1 MSGTSADGV
10 DAAVVEIGGVP
21 PDLRVRQV
29 AFLTQPY
36 DDATR
41 AAVLDLCR
49 PDAPLLALGRMH
61 TLLGHRFAEAALA
74 VIAQAGLTPAD
85 VALIGSHGQTVYHAP
100 PGRPESLPWGRLSSL
115 PSLPWGRLSSLP
127 SLPWGGLPSLPSL
140 SWGRLSSLPS
150 LPWGGLP
157 SLPSLSWGRLSSLPS
172 LPWGRLSS
180 LPSLPWGGLP
190 SLPNLPWGGLSSL
203 PEAAR
208 LPFTL
213 QIGDPAVIAARTGI
227 PAVADFRSADV
238 AAGGQGAPLVPYP
251 DWLMW
256 HHPTRTCA
264 LQNIG
269 GIANVTYLP
278 AGGGPESVVAFDTG
292 PGNALIDGIAAHA
305 TGGAWR
311 YDRDGALAAQ
321 GRVDDTLLARLL
333 DHPYLRQP
341 PPKSTGRET
350 FGAAFVT
357 ALVDTQLAS
366 TLTPADLAA
375 TVTAFTAASIAG
387 AYRRWLPIPPDEVF
401 LCGGGADNPTL
412 VRMIRE
418 YLARVFGDSA
428 PIVRH
433 YDETGYSSKAKEAVA
448 FALLAYETWHNRPG
462 NLPQV
467 TGASHPVILGHISKS
482 ANRQIGK
489 SANQQIGKSANR
501 KSANQQIANP
511 QFRCLLPIT
520 ARINV
525 DGHLWLAGCD
535 TVALAEKYGTPLYLY
550 DGATLWQRLAELR
563 EALARHYAGPA
574 QVAYAAKAYFTPD
587 LARRLAAAGVGL
599 DVVSGGEMAVAR
611 EAGCDPA
618 RVHLHGNNKR
628 LAELRAAL
636 EWGVGRIVVD
646 NLDELEWLEALIEER
661 NQVLGKNPVSRVPIW
676 LRLTLALDVE
686 THPYRKTGHAASK
699 FGLHTTSPTGECVR
713 EDGTSPA
720 SQALARARESRWLEV
735 VGLHT
740 HLGSQIFYTAPYAA
754 AVRGMLDFA
763 AAHHFVPAELSPGGG
778 WGAPYTP
785 EDPALPVDEWIAAV
799 SQAAVEGCQARG
811 WPLPRLVVEPGRW
824 LIAPAAVALY
834 RVGTRK
840 TAADGTRYV
849 AVDGGL
855 ADNPRPA
862 LYGARYT
869 AFLANR
875 ATDPPGAPVTVVG
888 RFCESSD
895 VLVQDV
901 RLPEPRPGDLLAVP
915 VAGAYQL
922 SMASRYNLGP
932 VPAVLWLD
940 NETMNNEQWNNEQW
954 NNEQ

>member
-1 MSGTSADGV
+1 MYVIGLMSGTSADGV
-10 DAAVVEIGGVP
+10 DAAVVEMGGAP
-21 PDLRVRQV
+21 PDVRVRQV

-49 PDAPLLALGRMH
+49 PDAPLLALGH
-61 TLLGHRFAEAALA
+61 AHVLLGHRFAEAALA

-100 PGRPESLPWGRLSSL
+100 PGSPESPPWGRLSSLPSPPWGRLSSL
-115 PSLPWGRLSSLP
+115 PSLPWGRLS
-127 SLPWGGLPSLPSL
+127 G
-140 SWGRLSSLPS
+140 
-150 LPWGGLP
+150 
-157 SLPSLSWGRLSSLPS
+157 
-172 LPWGRLSS
+172 
-180 LPSLPWGGLP
+180 
-190 SLPNLPWGGLSSL
+190 L

-213 QIGDPAVIAARTGI
+213 QIGDAAVIAARTGI
-227 PAVADFRSADV
+227 PTVADFRSADV

-256 HHPTRTCA
+256 HHPTRTRA

-292 PGNALIDGIAAHA
+292 PGNALIDAIAAHV

-311 YDRDGALAAQ
+311 YDRDGQLAAQ
-321 GRVDDTLLARLL
+321 GQVDETFLARLL
-333 DHPYLRQP
+333 DHPYLRQG

-350 FGAAFVT
+350 FGAAFAADLVGARLT
-357 ALVDTQLAS
+357 RAPLARAPLARALLARALLARALS
-366 TLTPADLAA
+366 SADLAA
-375 TVTAFTAASIAG
+375 TVTAFTAASIAD
-387 AYRRWLPIPPDEVF
+387 AYRRWLPAPPDEIF

-412 VRMIRE
+412 TRMIRE
-418 YLARVFGDSA
+418 YLARAFGDA
-428 PIVRH
+428 VPVVRH

-448 FALLAYETWHNRPG
+448 FALLAHETWHGRPG

-467 TGASHPVILGHISKS
+467 TGACRPVILGHVSKSRMANGEWRMANSKSQIANCKS
-482 ANRQIGK
+482 ANLQPPTSNFQSPISNLQSPTSSIQG
-489 SANQQIGKSANR
+489 
-501 KSANQQIANP
+501 
-511 QFRCLLPIT
+511 LLPIT
-520 ARINV
+520 ARIHA

-535 TVALAEKYGTPLYLY
+535 TVALAEEYGTPLYVY
-550 DGATLWQRLAELR
+550 DGATLWQRLAELQD
-563 EALARHYAGPA
+563 ALARHYPGPA
-574 QVAYAAKAYFTPD
+574 QVAYAAKAFFTPA
-587 LARRLAAAGVGL
+587 LARRLNAAGLGL

-611 EAGCDPA
+611 EAGFDPD
-618 RVHLHGNNKR
+618 RVHLHGNNKS
-628 LAELRAAL
+628 LAELCAAL
-636 EWGVGRIVVD
+636 DWGVGRIVVD

-661 NQVLGKNPVSRVPIW
+661 NQVLPLRSLRLWKNLVSPVPIW

-686 THPYRKTGHAASK
+686 THPYRQTGHAASK
-699 FGLHTTSPTGECVR
+699 FGLHTSLPDAPGLR
-713 EDGTSPA
+713 EGQGSPA
-720 SQALARARESRWLEV
+720 AQALARARESRRLDV
-735 VGLHT
+735 AGLHT
-740 HLGSQIFYTAPYAA
+740 HLGSQVFDPAPYAT
-754 AVRGMLDFA
+754 AVRRMLDWA
-763 AAHHFVPAELSPGGG
+763 ADQRFTPAELSPGGG
-778 WGAPYTP
+778 WGVPYTP
-785 EDPALPVDEWIAAV
+785 EDPAPPVDAWIAAV
-799 SQAAVEGCQARG
+799 SQAVVEGCRARG
-811 WPLPRLVVEPGRW
+811 WALPRLIVEPGRW

-875 ATDPPGAPVTVVG
+875 AAESPGAPVTIVG
-888 RFCESSD
+888 RFCESGD
-895 VLVQDV
+895 VLVHDV
-901 RLPEPRPGDLLAVP
+901 HLPEPRPGDLLAIP

-922 SMASRYNLGP
+922 SMASRYNLAPAP
-932 VPAVLWLD
+932 VALWLENGTMD
-940 NETMNNEQWNNEQW
+940 NETMNNEQ
-954 NNEQ
+954 

>member
-100 PGRPESLPWGRLSSL
+100 PGRPESLP
-115 PSLPWGRLSSLP
+115 
-127 SLPWGGLPSLPSL
+127 
-140 SWGRLSSLPS
+140 
-150 LPWGGLP
+150 
-157 SLPSLSWGRLSSLPS
+157 WGRLSSLPS